1 MVESKAERRETL
13 RRNLWPAA
21 VMLALG
27 FSSGLPYLLIYDT
40 ASVWL
45 RQAGVSLADIGYFF
59 LFTTFSYTLKF
70 MWAPVIDRLN
80 LPFLTQTFGH
90 RRGWLLLIQIL
101 LVAGLLAISTSH
113 PEHGII
119 LMAIIASL
127 TGFVAATQDIV
138 MDAWRIE
145 AVEEKLQG
153 LMASCYQ
160 WGYRIALILAG
171 VLPLVLAG
179 PLGWNAAYAIM
190 AGFMAVGIA
199 AVLLAPREKA
209 HTIRPIHMDGLPSQ
223 PWLEGLEWMARG
235 VLIVLAAII
244 MGCGLTGNVDVLD
257 FLLGLV
263 GLSAHAQDALKA
275 VWTAKT
281 SGVFLQ
287 IPAFLLGFAVLGACC
302 LPLPWATRPGAYF
315 KGAFVAPVADFF
327 SRYENWAAFIL
338 SLILVYRVSEFILN
352 IMNPFY
358 VDLGFSLDMIAGM
371 RKVWGV
377 AMSMLG
383 LGLASWIIARFG
395 LMKSL
400 VIGAVVGPLS
410 HAGFMWLACAGHD
423 VKVFA
428 IAMALDN
435 ISAGISGTVLIA
447 YMSSLTSSA
456 FTASQYALFSSL
468 YSVLGKL
475 VASQSGR
482 IVEASAKAAHQGG
495 VASLFTGLMGHLSA
509 DSYVLPAL
517 RLGVSPA
524 ALGAGYF
531 TFFAYTIV
539 IGFISILMSVW
550 LYFRRKPT
558 IPPEDQ
564 ARDVAR
570 TS

>member
-1 MVESKAERRETL
+1 MPDKPAADDSTKL
-13 RRNLWPAA
+13 KHNLWPAS

-80 LPFLTQTFGH
+80 LPFLTRRLGH
-90 RRGWLLLIQIL
+90 RRGWLLLVQGL
-101 LVAGLLAISTSH
+101 LVAGLIGISLSR
-113 PEHGII
+113 PERGITG
-119 LMAIIASL
+119 MAVIASL

-160 WGYRIALILAG
+160 WGYRIALILSG

-190 AGFMAVGIA
+190 AAFMAVGIA

-209 HTIRPIHMDGLPSQ
+209 HTIRPIHMEGLPSH
-223 PWLEGLEWMARG
+223 PWREALEWTARG
-235 VLIVLAAII
+235 VLIVLAAIL
-244 MGCGLTGNVDVLD
+244 MGCGLTGNADALD
-257 FLLGLV
+257 FLLGHA
-263 GLSAHAQDALKA
+263 GLSEAAQAALKA
-275 VWTAKT
+275 AWTAKT
-281 SGVFLQ
+281 TGVFLQ
-287 IPAFLLGFAVLGACC
+287 IPAFLVGFGVLAACC
-302 LPLPWATRPGAYF
+302 LPLPWPTRPGAYF
-315 KGAFVAPVADFF
+315 KGAFVAPVADVFK
-327 SRYENWAAFIL
+327 RYENWAAFIL
-338 SLILVYRVSEFILN
+338 ALILVYRVSEFILN

-358 VDLGFSLDMIAGM
+358 VDLGFSLDTIAGM

-377 AMSMLG
+377 VMSMIG
-383 LGLASWIIARFG
+383 LGFASWIIARFG
-395 LMKSL
+395 LMRSL

-423 VKVFA
+423 IRVFA
-428 IAMALDN
+428 IAMAMDN
-435 ISAGISGTVLIA
+435 ISAAVSGTVLIA
-447 YMSSLTSSA
+447 YMSSLTSA
-456 FTASQYALFSSL
+456 PFTASQYALFSSL
-468 YSVLGKL
+468 YSILGKL

-482 IVEASAKAAHQGG
+482 IVEASARAADHGG
-495 VASLFTGLMGHLSA
+495 VAGLFTGLMGHLHS
-509 DSYVLPAL
+509 DSYVAPAAK
-517 RLGVSPA
+517 LGVTPA

-539 IGFISILMSVW
+539 IGFVSVAMSVW
-550 LYFRRKPT
+550 LYLRRKA
-558 IPPEDQ
+558 Q
-564 ARDVAR
+564 V
-570 TS
+570 

>member
-1 MVESKAERRETL
+1 MSEKSVADESTKL
-13 RRNLWPAA
+13 KQNLWPAS

-70 MWAPVIDRLN
+70 LWAPVIDRLN
-80 LPFLTQTFGH
+80 LPFLTRHLGH
-90 RRGWLLLIQIL
+90 RRGWLLLIQGL
-101 LVAGLLAISTSH
+101 LVAGLLGISLSH
-113 PEHGII
+113 PERGIVG
-119 LMAIIASL
+119 MVIIASL
-127 TGFVAATQDIV
+127 TGFIAATQDIV

-160 WGYRIALILAG
+160 WGYRISMILSG
-171 VLPLVLAG
+171 VLPLILSK
-179 PLGWNAAYAIM
+179 PLGWNMAYAVM
-190 AGFMAVGIA
+190 AAFMAVGIA

-209 HTIRPIHMDGLPSQ
+209 HTIRPIHMEGLTPQ
-223 PWLEGLEWMARG
+223 PWREALEWATRG
-235 VLIVLAAII
+235 ILIVLAAIL

-263 GLSAHAQDALKA
+263 GLSDQAQQALKA
-275 VWTAKT
+275 IWTAKAT
-281 SGVFLQ
+281 GVFLQ
-287 IPAFLLGFAVLGACC
+287 IPAFLIGFGLLAACC

-327 SRYENWAAFIL
+327 QRYENWAAFIL
-338 SLILVYRVSEFILN
+338 ALILVYRVSEFVLN

-358 VDLGFSLDMIAGM
+358 VDLGFDVDTIAGM

-377 AMSMLG
+377 IMSMIG
-383 LGLASWIIARFG
+383 LGFASWIIAQFG
-395 LMKSL
+395 LMRSL
-400 VIGAVVGPLS
+400 IIGALVGPLS

-423 VKVFA
+423 IRVFA
-428 IAMALDN
+428 IAMAMDN

-447 YMSSLTSSA
+447 YMSSLTSAS

-468 YSVLGKL
+468 YSILGKL

-482 IVEASAKAAHQGG
+482 IVEASAKAADQGG
-495 VASLFTGLMGHLSA
+495 IASLFTGLMTRLHA
-509 DSYVLPAL
+509 DSYVTPAAK
-517 RLGVSPA
+517 LGVTPA

-539 IGFISILMSVW
+539 IGFVAIAMSFW
-550 LYFRRKPT
+550 LYFRRK
-558 IPPEDQ
+558 ID
-564 ARDVAR
+564 ARIMG
-570 TS
+570 

>member
-1 MVESKAERRETL
+1 MSNTSATDESAKL
-13 RRNLWPAA
+13 KHNLWPAS

-80 LPFLTQTFGH
+80 LPFLTQAFGH
-90 RRGWLLLIQIL
+90 RRGWLLLVQGL
-101 LVAGLLAISTSH
+101 LVAGLIGISLSH
-113 PEHGII
+113 PERGIVG
-119 LMAIIASL
+119 MAIIASL
-127 TGFVAATQDIV
+127 TGFIAATQDIV

-160 WGYRIALILAG
+160 WGYRIAMILSG

-190 AGFMAVGIA
+190 AAFMAVGIA
-199 AVLLAPREKA
+199 AVFLAPREKA
-209 HTIRPIHMDGLPSQ
+209 HIIRPIHMDDLPPH
-223 PWLEGLEWMARG
+223 PWRETLEWTARG
-235 VLIVLAAII
+235 VLIVLAAIL
-244 MGCGLTGNVDVLD
+244 MGCGLTGNVNALD
-257 FLLGLV
+257 FVLGLV
-263 GLSAHAQDALKA
+263 GLSDAAQAALKA

-281 SGVFLQ
+281 TGVFLQ
-287 IPAFLLGFAVLGACC
+287 IPAFLIGFGVLAACC
-302 LPLPWATRPGAYF
+302 LPLPWKTRPGAYF
-315 KGAFVAPVADFF
+315 EGAFVAPVADFF
-327 SRYENWAAFIL
+327 KRYENWAAFIL
-338 SLILVYRVSEFILN
+338 ALILVYRVSEFILN

-358 VDLGFSLDMIAGM
+358 VDLGFSLDTIAGM

-377 AMSMLG
+377 IMSMIG
-383 LGLASWIIARFG
+383 LGFASWIIAQFG
-395 LMKSL
+395 LMRAL

-428 IAMALDN
+428 IAMAMDN
-435 ISAGISGTVLIA
+435 ISASVSGTVLIA
-447 YMSSLTSSA
+447 YMSSLTSAS
-456 FTASQYALFSSL
+456 FTATQYALFSSL
-468 YSVLGKL
+468 YSILGKL

-482 IVEASAKAAHQGG
+482 IVEASARGADHGG
-495 VASLFTGLMGHLSA
+495 VASLFTGLMAHLHSN
-509 DSYVLPAL
+509 SYVAPAAK
-517 RLGVSPA
+517 LGVTPA

-539 IGFISILMSVW
+539 IGFVSIAMSVW
-550 LYFRRKPT
+550 LYCRRRPT
-558 IPPEDQ
+558 D
-564 ARDVAR
+564 AAK
-570 TS
+570 

>member
-1 MVESKAERRETL
+1 MSEKRVADESAKL
-13 RRNLWPAA
+13 KHNLWPAS

-80 LPFLTQTFGH
+80 LPFLTKHFGH
-90 RRGWLLLIQIL
+90 RRGWLLLIQGL
-101 LVAGLLAISTSH
+101 LVVGLLGISTSH
-113 PEHGII
+113 PERGIVG
-119 LMAIIASL
+119 MAIIASL
-127 TGFVAATQDIV
+127 TGFIAATQDIV

-160 WGYRIALILAG
+160 WGYRISLILSG
-171 VLPLVLAG
+171 VLPLVLSK
-179 PLGWNAAYAIM
+179 PLGWNMAYAVM
-190 AGFMAVGIA
+190 AAFMAVGIT

-209 HTIRPIHMDGLPSQ
+209 HVVRPIHMDGLPSQ
-223 PWLEGLEWMARG
+223 PWLEGLEWAIRG

-263 GLSAHAQDALKA
+263 GLSDNAQAALKM
-275 VWTAKT
+275 VWTAKAT
-281 SGVFLQ
+281 GVFLQ
-287 IPAFLLGFAVLGACC
+287 IPGFLIGFGVLAACC
-302 LPLPWATRPGAYF
+302 LPLPWPTRPGAYF

-327 SRYENWAAFIL
+327 KRYENWAAFIL
-338 SLILVYRVSEFILN
+338 ALILVYRVSEFVLN

-358 VDLGFSLDMIAGM
+358 VDLGFDVDTIAGM

-377 AMSMLG
+377 IMSMLG
-383 LGLASWIIARFG
+383 LGFASWIIAQFG
-395 LMKSL
+395 LMRAL
-400 VIGAVVGPLS
+400 AIGALVGPLS

-428 IAMALDN
+428 VAMAMDN
-435 ISAGISGTVLIA
+435 ISASISGTVLIA
-447 YMSSLTSSA
+447 YMSSLTSSS

-482 IVEASAKAAHQGG
+482 IVEASAKAADQGG
-495 VASLFTGLMGHLSA
+495 VASMFTGLMAHLHA
-509 DSYVLPAL
+509 DSYVTPAAK
-517 RLGVSPA
+517 LGVTPA

-531 TFFAYTIV
+531 AFFAYTIL
-539 IGFISILMSVW
+539 IGFVAIAMSFW
-550 LYFRRKPT
+550 LYFRRGQGGEIKH
-558 IPPEDQ
+558 
-564 ARDVAR
+564 
-570 TS
+570 